1 MQVTAI
7 QPDIAWEDKPAN
19 FERVRRL
26 VAAARP
32 EAGGLVVLPEMFAT
46 GFSMDVARIHE
57 GPQRETETF
66 LAGLARERSAYVIG
80 GVVSLGPDGRGRN
93 EAVVFGPDGHE
104 AARYAKMHPFSFGG
118 EPRHY
123 TAGDRVVTCRIGG
136 FTAAISICYDLRFP
150 ELYRAAVL
158 AGADLLV
165 VIANWPAP
173 RAAHWTT
180 LLAAR
185 AIENQACV
193 VGVNRCG
200 SDPKHAFS
208 GHSRIVDPRGTV
220 IADAGEQE
228 GSITASLDLEAL
240 KAYRREFP
248 ALSDIRKDLIGG
260 Q

>member
-1 MQVTAI
+1 MHVTAI
-7 QPDIAWEDKPAN
+7 QPDIAWENKPAN

-26 VAAARP
+26 VDAARP

-46 GFSMDVARIHE
+46 GFSMDVARIRE
-57 GPQRETETF
+57 GPQHETETF
-66 LAGLARERSAYVIG
+66 LAN
-80 GVVSLGPDGRGRN
+80 LGPDGRGRN
-93 EAVVFGPDGHE
+93 EAVAFGPDGRE
-104 AARYAKMHPFSFGG
+104 VARYAKMHPFSFGG
-118 EPRHY
+118 EPEHY
-123 TAGDRVVTCRIGG
+123 TAGDRVVTCRTAE
-136 FTAAISICYDLRFP
+136 FTAALTVCYDLRFP

-173 RAAHWTT
+173 RAAHWTA

-193 VGVNRCG
+193 VGVNRYG
-200 SDPKHAFS
+200 NDLKHKYA
-208 GHSRIVDPRGTV
+208 GHSRIIGPRGTV
-220 IADAGEQE
+220 LADAGEHE
-228 GSITASLDLEAL
+228 GSITAALDLEDL

-248 ALSDIRKDLIGG
+248 ALADIRKDLLGG

>member
-26 VAAARP
+26 GAAARP

-57 GPQRETETF
+57 GPQREAETF
-66 LAGLARERSAYVIG
+66 LAEMARERGVHVIG
-80 GVVSLGPDGRGRN
+80 GVVNLGPDGRGRN
-93 EAVVFGPDGHE
+93 EAVVFGPDGRE
-104 AARYAKMHPFSFGG
+104 VARYAKMHPFSLGG
-118 EPRHY
+118 EHEHY
-123 TAGDRVVTCRIGG
+123 APGDRVVTCRIEE
-136 FTAAISICYDLRFP
+136 FTAAITICYDLRFP

-173 RAAHWTT
+173 RAAHWAA

-185 AIENQACV
+185 AIENQAYV

-208 GHSRIVDPRGTV
+208 GHSQILGPRGMV
-220 IADAGEQE
+220 MADAGERE
-228 GSITASLDLEAL
+228 GSVTAALDLEAL

-248 ALSDIRKDLIGG
+248 ALSDIRRDLI
-260 Q
+260 

>member
-7 QPDIAWEDKPAN
+7 QPDIAWENKPAN

-57 GPQRETETF
+57 GPQREAEAF
-66 LAGLARERSAYVIG
+66 LSGLACERGVYVIG
-80 GVVSLGPDGRGRN
+80 GVANLGPDGRGRN
-93 EAVVFGPDGHE
+93 EAVLFGPDGGE
-104 AARYAKMHPFSFGG
+104 LARYAKMHPFSFGG
-118 EPRHY
+118 ETEHY
-123 TAGDRVVTCRIGG
+123 SPGDRVVTSPLGE
-136 FTAAISICYDLRFP
+136 FTAAVTVCYDLRFP

-185 AIENQACV
+185 AIENQAYA

-200 SDPKHAFS
+200 NDPKHAFS
-208 GHSRIVDPRGTV
+208 GHSQIIGPRGTV
-220 IADAGEQE
+220 LADAGEHE
-228 GSITASLDLEAL
+228 GSITAALDLESL

-248 ALSDIRKDLIGG
+248 ALADIRKDLMRER
-260 Q
+260 

>member
-1 MQVTAI
+1 MHVTAI
-7 QPDIAWEDKPAN
+7 QLDIAWENKPAN
-19 FERVRRL
+19 FERVCRL

-32 EAGGLVVLPEMFAT
+32 EVGGLVVLPEMFAT

-57 GPQRETETF
+57 GPEREAETF
-66 LAGLARERSAYVIG
+66 LAGLAREHSAYVIG
-80 GVVSLGPDGRGRN
+80 GVVTLGPDGRGRN
-93 EAVVFGPDGHE
+93 EAVAFGPDGCE
-104 AARYAKMHPFSFGG
+104 IARYAKMHPFSFGG

-123 TAGDRVVTCRIGG
+123 AAGDRIVTSPLGE
-136 FTAAISICYDLRFP
+136 FTAALTICYDLRFP

-173 RAAHWTT
+173 RAAHWAA

-185 AIENQACV
+185 AIENQAYV

-208 GHSRIVDPRGTV
+208 GHSRIIDPRGTV
-220 IADAGEQE
+220 IADAGERE
-228 GSITASLDLEAL
+228 GSIRASLDLEAL

-248 ALSDIRKDLIGG
+248 ALADIRKDLIGG
-260 Q
+260 R